1 MLYHQ
6 QINLHQQTAEQAR
19 VNQFSNNVFQNSHHH
34 QQQQQPTY
42 SNQHQLQSSPLNPF
56 NPNPPHGAVLDASQ
70 RYPAAYD
77 AQTGDDLTQIINLME
92 SELSE
97 PYIIYT
103 YRYFLTSW
111 PHLCFLCFSE
121 PTELTEG
128 GEREAIG
135 AIVCKQD
142 LHRGKLNRG
151 YIAMLTTKK
160 EARKRGIARKL
171 VHMAMQ
177 RMIADGAQEIVLE
190 TEFDNSSALAFYQTL
205 GFIREKRLFAFYLN
219 YKTLFVSFIPSLL
232 LSLLLILIKTK
243 MISTV
248 DISLVILLW
257 TFKSKKRVLNPV
269 QSRFVKSHST
279 CKSCIGEPFPFSF
292 KKVFWIGSIHVYRN
306 YISLEDI

>member
-1 MLYHQ
+1 MTTQ
-6 QINLHQQTAEQAR
+6 
-19 VNQFSNNVFQNSHHH
+19 
-34 QQQQQPTY
+34 
-42 SNQHQLQSSPLNPF
+42 QSSKL
-56 NPNPPHGAVLDASQ
+56 SY
-70 RYPAAYD
+70 RAYD

-121 PTELTEG
+121 PTEPTEG

-219 YKTLFVSFIPSLL
+219 YKDAFRLVYPVSSPVTTLNL
-232 LSLLLILIKTK
+232 
-243 MISTV
+243 
-248 DISLVILLW
+248 D
-257 TFKSKKRVLNPV
+257 
-269 QSRFVKSHST
+269 QD
-279 CKSCIGEPFPFSF
+279 
-292 KKVFWIGSIHVYRN
+292 
-306 YISLEDI
+306 EDDLYS